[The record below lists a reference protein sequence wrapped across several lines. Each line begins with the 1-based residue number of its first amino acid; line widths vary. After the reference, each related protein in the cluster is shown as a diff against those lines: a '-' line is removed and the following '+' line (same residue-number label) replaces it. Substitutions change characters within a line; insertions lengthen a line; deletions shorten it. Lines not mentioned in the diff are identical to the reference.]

1 MAVSVIETAWLVHTY
16 APGGK
21 GYARLAEA
29 WLAKR
34 KVYIAN
40 HQACPT

>member
-21 GYARLAEA
+21 GKGYARLAEA

-34 KVYIAN
+34 KV
-40 HQACPT
+40 